1 MYEVHDIVYKNHT
14 TNETKIP
21 ITPWF
26 QHVRINKIDKRL
38 PSVIVRNNIKLFMW
52 LYPNSLNFWDRS
64 MILYYF

>member
-38 PSVIVRNNIKLFMW
+38 PSVIVRKNIKSLMW
-52 LYPNSLNFWDRS
+52 
-64 MILYYF
+64 